1 MFAGKKSA
9 QIREILINESAWEEM
24 TCLFALSPDSHIFC
38 ISIEEFEYLMSSC
51 KEHGRQPYEVLRY
64 AVEMNRTP
72 SQTVFLFI
80 QHLEKF
86 FGQVTKSE
94 MIRKTGLDLL
104 ERMTENIPGLK
115 QNVNL
120 VNE

>member
-1 MFAGKKSA
+1 GPDPRNFNQRVSLGRNDLL
-9 QIREILINESAWEEM
+9 IRTFL
-24 TCLFALSPDSHIFC
+24 
-38 ISIEEFEYLMSSC
+38 SIEEFEYLMSSC

>member
-1 MFAGKKSA
+1 GKKSA
-9 QIREILINESAWEEM
+9 QIREILISESAWEEM
-24 TCLFALSPDSHIFC
+24 TCLFAPSPDSHIFC